1 MEDRLTD
8 ILSELFSAEPEDIT
22 PDTDFY
28 DDLCADSLDM
38 LELSMILEEEF
49 DLTKRDIKAMSHYTT
64 VGQVMDYIQSEYL
77 RHSL

>member
-1 MEDRLTD
+1 MENRLID

-28 DDLCADSLDM
+28 DDLYADSLDM

-64 VGQVMDYIQSEYL
+64 VGQVLDYIENM
-77 RHSL
+77 